1 LFHDL
6 DQNSPAKNHLQ
17 QVAGDWAAP
26 KESGQPVHFPRA
38 CLLRFRAY
46 IVLAEKEMT
55 LANSKDTPKRI
66 EVRFKKEERGRE
78 GVQAMLE
85 YEAEGRAVRE
95 KTARLRALRLAAE
108 AVAKDAE
115 VKAAANHAEV
125 KAAANRVKGSVKK
138 AAGKVT
144 GGAKLKAKGK
154 VAKAVGKEFG
164 SKKDAL
170 TNTFSA

>member
-1 LFHDL
+1 M
-6 DQNSPAKNHLQ
+6 
-17 QVAGDWAAP
+17 
-26 KESGQPVHFPRA
+26 
-38 CLLRFRAY
+38 
-46 IVLAEKEMT
+46 LAEKEMT

-66 EVRFKKEERGRE
+66 EARFKKEERGRE
-78 GVQAMLE
+78 GIQAMLE

-95 KTARLRALRLAAE
+95 KTVRLRALRLAAE

-115 VKAAANHAEV
+115 VT
-125 KAAANRVKGSVKK
+125 AAANRAKGSVKK

-144 GGAKLKAKGK
+144 GGVKVKAKGK
-154 VAKAVGKEFG
+154 VAKAVGKELG